1 MPTIDR
7 DKVASI
13 GSLHWGPKV
22 SVHMKHLHRRLEWYV
37 AMFLSMYFYQMDTN
51 LC

>member
-22 SVHMKHLHRRLEWYV
+22 SVHKTSPQTARVICGYV
-37 AMFLSMYFYQMDTN
+37 FEHVLLSN
-51 LC
+51 GHKPL